1 MNKDTVQ
8 LEREGDCR
16 QWAEL
21 RAEWIIAQSLGS

>member
-8 LEREGDCR
+8 LETGECR

-21 RAEWIIAQSLGS
+21 RAVWIIIMQSLGS